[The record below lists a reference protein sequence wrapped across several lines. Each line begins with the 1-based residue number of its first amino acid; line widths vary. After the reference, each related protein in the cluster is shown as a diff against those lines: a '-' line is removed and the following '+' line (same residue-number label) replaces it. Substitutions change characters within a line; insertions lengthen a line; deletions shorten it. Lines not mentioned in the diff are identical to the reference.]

1 MGGYVMVKDRKKNKK
16 NNYSKSRNYLSSNL
30 YKKGNYFFPKDL
42 LPEKFLEKIKNFHI
56 RDDDIWIVTY
66 PKSGT
71 TWISYIVWL
80 LLHDGNDDDKDISE
94 KVVFLEWPSPSLPEI
109 ENWPSRRVIKTHIP
123 LELLPENLL
132 DGSSGAKVIYVARNP
147 YDVCK
152 SYYQFI
158 KSLTFVDYKGDLM
171 EFTYDFLEGNLPY
184 SPYSLHI
191 KDAIK
196 RKEEKHILFIKF
208 NELSEYSK
216 IDEISQFLNVKNDS
230 QLIKRVKYLTNFNI
244 MAKNKNVNY
253 EWLQENGLM
262 IENSKFMNNRSQEII
277 FKDISQ
283 IIKNNL
289 DINILR
295 IFTK

>member
-1 MGGYVMVKDRKKNKK
+1 M
-16 NNYSKSRNYLSSNL
+16 
-30 YKKGNYFFPKDL
+30 
-42 LPEKFLEKIKNFHI
+42 
-56 RDDDIWIVTY
+56 
-66 PKSGT
+66 
-71 TWISYIVWL
+71 
-80 LLHDGNDDDKDISE
+80 
-94 KVVFLEWPSPSLPEI
+94 
-109 ENWPSRRVIKTHIP
+109 
-123 LELLPENLL
+123 
-132 DGSSGAKVIYVARNP
+132 
-147 YDVCK
+147 
-152 SYYQFI
+152 
-158 KSLTFVDYKGDLM
+158 
-171 EFTYDFLEGNLPY
+171 
-184 SPYSLHI
+184 HI